1 MKNDRLF
8 AGLLFIVLA
17 STITVTSAYVYQS
30 ATQTVTQTI
39 KEVASLT
46 LQNSALGSINE
57 GETRTVT
64 KATVASLG
72 SAVSVTAASTLN
84 LHFSSDLASQ
94 ASSYSTYD
102 IVVKLASK
110 PAGSSLIVDN
120 TYATMSIGTPNPAG
134 FALDAAGTYV
144 FDFEVTC
151 TAKSVS
157 SDTPTT
163 VTITVSAES
172 S

>member
-1 MKNDRLF
+1 MI

-17 STITVTSAYVYQS
+17 STIAAASAYIYQS

-39 KEVASLT
+39 REIASLT
-46 LQNSALGSINE
+46 LQNSALGEINE
-57 GETRTVT
+57 GETKTIT
-64 KATVASLG
+64 KATVATLG
-72 SAVSVTAASTLN
+72 SAVSVTTTSTLT

-102 IVVKLASK
+102 VVVKLASK

-120 TYATMSIGTPNPAG
+120 AYATMSIGTPNPAG

-151 TAKSVS
+151 TARSVS